1 MENISIIGILV
12 IVSLFGAWRIFDIR
26 GTLSRKAAL
35 ANDILNH
42 GRCRSALV
50 YAAWTGSDYK
60 GLDEKLD
67 SWGAHIRALAQEYNN
82 SPFLHDVPRK
92 CKVRLVAGHPVC

>member
-50 YAAWTGSDYK
+50 YAAWT
-60 GLDEKLD
+60 
-67 SWGAHIRALAQEYNN
+67 
-82 SPFLHDVPRK
+82 
-92 CKVRLVAGHPVC
+92 